1 MPMDWQVKAPISAM
15 KKKISFKIVALKLAR
30 KVNLG
35 STIKNSHTIISFYE
49 VFVLDFFVGFQ
60 TSFSCL

>member
-15 KKKISFKIVALKLAR
+15 KNLSFKKGCFEIGK
-30 KVNLG
+30 KSQFG
-35 STIKNSHTIISFYE
+35 KYKNSHTITIISLGIC
-49 VFVLDFFVGFQ
+49 VRFFVGYQ